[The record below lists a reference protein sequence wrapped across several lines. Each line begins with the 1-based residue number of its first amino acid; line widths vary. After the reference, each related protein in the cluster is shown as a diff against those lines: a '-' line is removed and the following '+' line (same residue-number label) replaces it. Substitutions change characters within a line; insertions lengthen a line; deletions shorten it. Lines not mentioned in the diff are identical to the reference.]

1 MEINSTNINYE
12 RRKQQ
17 RDTEE
22 MLDRIS
28 SFDERLLYVGITIV
42 VKAASMEEL
51 EERTEKVRI
60 IGKTHNMDIVPHSY
74 RQLDALNTSLPT
86 T

>member
-1 MEINSTNINYE
+1 MKNENGDYSTNINYE

-42 VKAASMEEL
+42 VKANSIEEL
-51 EERTEKVRI
+51 ESVPRRLKSSVR
-60 IGKTHNMDIVPHSY
+60 
-74 RQLDALNTSLPT
+74 PT
-86 T
+86 TWTLCHIPINSWMH

>member
-1 MEINSTNINYE
+1 MKNENGDYSTNINYE

-28 SFDERLLYVGITIV
+28 SLMSVFVWELIV
-42 VKAASMEEL
+42 VKADSMEEL
-51 EERTEKVRI
+51 EERTEKIKSSVR
-60 IGKTHNMDIVPHSY
+60 
-74 RQLDALNTSLPT
+74 PT
-86 T
+86 TWILCHIPINSWMH

>member
-1 MEINSTNINYE
+1 MKNENGDYSTNINYE

-28 SFDERLLYVGITIV
+28 SLMSVFCKGIRIV
-42 VKAASMEEL
+42 VKADSMEEL
-51 EERTEKVRI
+51 EERTEKIKSSVR
-60 IGKTHNMDIVPHSY
+60 
-74 RQLDALNTSLPT
+74 PT
-86 T
+86 TWILCHIPINSWMH

>member
-1 MEINSTNINYE
+1 
-12 RRKQQ
+12 
-17 RDTEE
+17 

-42 VKAASMEEL
+42 IKASSREEL

-60 IGKTHNMDIVPHSY
+60 IGKTYNMDIVPHSH
-74 RQLDALNTSLPT
+74 RQ
-86 T
+86 